1 MGLVAPSTDRI
12 RRGGRRMN
20 LWPYENEDCGCV
32 IKYIDSDE
40 WIIEWICPD
49 CKAVEEE

>member
-1 MGLVAPSTDRI
+1 
-12 RRGGRRMN
+12 MN
-20 LWPYENEDCGCV
+20 DGSNMWPYENEDCGCV

-40 WIIEWICPD
+40 WIIEWLCPD